1 MSRTYKSVT
10 KRGSGAGKKLDP
22 HARAGLYLDAPG
34 AALAGARQGRRNG
47 GRAGQGYREI
57 GRAAAGRVV
66 DNLHGGGQS
75 GSRRRGDHD
84 DQQLADLGDE
94 IC

>member
-1 MSRTYKSVT
+1 MSRTSKSVA
-10 KRGSGAGKKLDP
+10 KGGSGTGKKLDP
-22 HARAGLYLDAPG
+22 LARAGLYLGAPG
-34 AALAGARQGRRNG
+34 AAPLGARQGRRNG
-47 GRAGQGYREI
+47 GRAGQGYGET

-66 DNLHGGGQS
+66 DNLHRGGQS
-75 GSRRRGDHD
+75 GSRQRGDHD